1 MADDTFYKDLLD
13 NLYDGIYFVDVN
25 RKITYWNSSANR
37 ISGYSGEEMV
47 GHFCFDNI
55 LNHVDQNGKC
65 LCTDGCPLQQT
76 IMDGTQQENLV
87 FLRHK
92 DGHRIPVKVRTSPIR
107 NRDGEITG
115 AVEVFSDHTEYQYT
129 ISRINQLEVE
139 VHMDAL
145 TGLFNRAY
153 LEKQLVA
160 SIKDFE
166 YFEIPFGILFFDI
179 DHFKKVND
187 TYGHATG
194 DEVIKMLSHTLKHN
208 LRDSD
213 IVARWGGEEFIV
225 LIKNV
230 DKYILVSIAEK
241 LRNLIEKSMIK
252 LEDNYL
258 SVTVSIGAT
267 MFCAGETDQSILSRA
282 DQALYN
288 SKRTGRNKLTADF
301 TD

>member
-129 ISRINQLEVE
+129 IARINQLEVE
-139 VHMDAL
+139 VHRDAL

>member
-1 MADDTFYKDLLD
+1 MADDTFYKNLLD
-13 NLYDGIYFVDVN
+13 NLYDGVYFVDVN

-47 GHFCFDNI
+47 GHFCFNNI

-65 LCTDGCPLQQT
+65 LCTDGCPLQRT
-76 IMDGTQQENLV
+76 ITDGSPQENMV

-92 DGHRIPVKVRTSPIR
+92 DGHRVPVNVRTSPIR

-115 AVEVFSDHTEYQYT
+115 AVEVFSDHTEYQHT
-129 ISRINQLEVE
+129 VTRMNQLEVE
-139 VHMDAL
+139 VHRDAL

-153 LEKQLVA
+153 LEKQLVS
-160 SIKDFE
+160 SINDFE
-166 YFEIPFGILFFDI
+166 YFNIPFGLLFLDI
-179 DHFKKVND
+179 DHFKNVND

-194 DEVIKMLSHTLKHN
+194 DEVLKMLSHTLKHN

-213 IVARWGGEEFIV
+213 IVARWGGEEFVV

-252 LEDNYL
+252 VEDKFL

-267 MFCAGETDQSILSRA
+267 LYRAGETDQSILSRA

-301 TD
+301 AD